1 MRRNE
6 ELEFA
11 VAELKRYNIRYETR
25 ETEGGHVEIRWQVSD
40 AKQVRQVF
48 TSKTSSDHRTR
59 LNARSY
65 IRQALRQD
73 GVNTDQA
80 TQTQKKPS
88 KLEQA
93 LKTPEPVETIPDQLR
108 AMRSELADL
117 TDLLLDI
124 SNSLAASRQP
134 EPVQP
139 VPEPITEVAVTPPP
153 SSKQPSVRSKKV
165 AAYLSTAWNSIDA
178 IARDMGLPF
187 EVTYRKLY
195 YLKGQDKVEMRR
207 GECRLKPTRPQLLR
221 AEG

>member
-6 ELEFA
+6 EVEFA

-40 AKQVRQVF
+40 AKQIRQVF

-80 TQTQKKPS
+80 AEVQKKPS
-88 KLEQA
+88 KLEKA

-124 SNSLAASRQP
+124 SNSLAASRTP
-134 EPVQP
+134 EPVQLSPTP
-139 VPEPITEVAVTPPP
+139 VIEAPIAAAAAKP
-153 SSKQPSVRSKKV
+153 PSVRSKKV
-165 AAYLSTAWNSIDA
+165 AEYLTTAWNSIDA

-195 YLKGQDKVEMRR
+195 YLKGQEKVEMRR
-207 GECRLKPTRPQLLR
+207 GECRLKPSRPQLLR